1 MHCQANLYFLRS
13 EIQEN
18 KEQTAEAMRNV
29 HNVLNAF
36 QQEFQDRL
44 RQLGDDLT
52 RQLND
57 EGDIF
62 RETWSMNHKRM

>member
-1 MHCQANLYFLRS
+1 MTKVSVDARS

-18 KEQTAEAMRNV
+18 KEQTVEAMRNV

-36 QQEFQDRL
+36 QKEFQDRL
-44 RQLGDDLT
+44 RDLGDDLT

-57 EGDIF
+57 EGNVF
-62 RETWSMNHKRM
+62 RETW

>member
-1 MHCQANLYFLRS
+1 MRS

-18 KEQTAEAMRNV
+18 KEQTAEAMKNV

-36 QQEFQDRL
+36 QDEFQKRL
-44 RQLGDDLT
+44 KDLGDDLT
-52 RQLND
+52 RQLTE

-62 RETWSMNHKRM
+62 RETWRMNHKRM

>member
-1 MHCQANLYFLRS
+1 MTKVFVDARS

-18 KEQTAEAMRNV
+18 KEQTVEAMRNV

-36 QQEFQDRL
+36 QKEFQDRL
-44 RQLGDDLT
+44 RDLGDDLT

-57 EGDIF
+57 EGNVF
-62 RETWSMNHKRM
+62 RETW

>member
-1 MHCQANLYFLRS
+1 MTKVFVDARR

-18 KEQTAEAMRNV
+18 KEQTVEAMRNV

-36 QQEFQDRL
+36 QKEFQDRL
-44 RQLGDDLT
+44 RDLGNDLT

-57 EGDIF
+57 EGTVF
-62 RETWSMNHKRM
+62 RETW